1 MNLPYRLSES
11 SFTQSTCAARAS
23 EHGSLLRHV
32 QRTACHGYHLGTPPL
47 PGQERGGGSRHERV
61 ASSQGDLI

>member
-1 MNLPYRLSES
+1 MNLPYRPSES
-11 SFTQSTCAARAS
+11 SFTQSTCTATVHMYVLYTHTS

-47 PGQERGGGSRHERV
+47 PGQERR
-61 ASSQGDLI
+61 